1 MWLVRVALQ
10 RPYTFVV
17 MSMLIVILGV
27 FTILRM
33 PTDIFPDIDI
43 PVISVIWNY
52 GGLPPEE
59 MEQRIV
65 TGYERVLTTTVND
78 IEHIESQTL
87 SGISVV
93 KIFFQPGA
101 NIDAATAQVTA
112 ISQTIIRSLPPGA
125 TPPLVIR
132 YSASNVPIL
141 QIALESESLS
151 EQQLFD
157 YGVNFIRADIATVQG
172 AQVPYPYGGKQRQ
185 IMVDID
191 PQKLY
196 AWGLSPRDV
205 NNALGLQNV
214 VLPTGTAK
222 MGVEEYPVV
231 INSSPELLPELG
243 KLPVKTVNGTTV
255 YIRDVAS
262 VRDGY
267 APQTSM
273 VHVAGKR
280 SVLMTILKNGS
291 ASTLDVVSRIRELMP
306 GTMAK
311 LPKELK
317 ASLLFD
323 QSVFV
328 RAAVSGVVKEAAIA
342 AALTALMI
350 LLFLGS
356 WRSTLIVVISIP
368 LSILVS
374 IIVLRALGHTLNVMT
389 LGGMALAVGILVDDA
404 TVAIENIHRN
414 LGQKKPFIRAIVDGA
429 QEISVPALVST
440 LCICIVFVPVAF
452 IAGAAKSLFVPLA
465 LAVVFAMLTSYFL
478 SRTLVPTL
486 VRFLLEK
493 EAEEHAGEH
502 HSGPPGL
509 AKRFFAA
516 FDRAFVR
523 LRTVY
528 GGWLAW
534 ALEHRVLFVSGF
546 LSFVVASVAL
556 LVPMLGRD
564 FF

>member
-17 MSMLIVILGV
+17 MSMLIVLLGV

-59 MEQRIV
+59 MEKRIV
-65 TGYERVLTTTVND
+65 TNYERVLTTTVND
-78 IEHIESQTL
+78 IEHVESQTL
-87 SGISVV
+87 SGVAVV

-101 NIDAATAQVTA
+101 NIDGATAQVTA
-112 ISQTIIRSLPPGA
+112 VSQSVLRALPPGA

-141 QIALESESLS
+141 QVALESSSLS
-151 EQQLFD
+151 EQQIFD
-157 YGVNFIRADIATVQG
+157 YGMNSIRAEIVTVPG

-191 PQKLY
+191 PQRLY

-214 VLPTGTAK
+214 ILPTGTAK
-222 MGVEEYPVV
+222 MGVEEYPIV
-231 INSSPELLPELG
+231 INSSPELISELG
-243 KLPVKTVNGTTV
+243 DIPVKTVNGTTV
-255 YIRDVAS
+255 YIRDVAN

-273 VHVAGKR
+273 VHVSGGR
-280 SVLMTILKNGS
+280 SVLMSILKNGS
-291 ASTLDVVSRIRELMP
+291 ASTLDVVGHIRDAMP
-306 GTMAK
+306 AALAK
-311 LPKELK
+311 VPKELK
-317 ASLLFD
+317 ATLLFD

-356 WRSTLIVVISIP
+356 WRSTLIVVVSIP

-414 LGQKKPFIRAIVDGA
+414 MAQKKPFIRAIVDGA

-440 LCICIVFVPVAF
+440 LCI
-452 IAGAAKSLFVPLA
+452 
-465 LAVVFAMLTSYFL
+465 
-478 SRTLVPTL
+478 
-486 VRFLLEK
+486 
-493 EAEEHAGEH
+493 
-502 HSGPPGL
+502 
-509 AKRFFAA
+509 
-516 FDRAFVR
+516 
-523 LRTVY
+523 
-528 GGWLAW
+528 
-534 ALEHRVLFVSGF
+534 
-546 LSFVVASVAL
+546 
-556 LVPMLGRD
+556 
-564 FF
+564 